1 MYKRDETGKSKQD
14 NEKHRVKWKK
24 HGSVE
29 CFLYI
34 SWGFFI
40 TSFLLLQLKY
50 MLSFFYFNFFNIYS
64 KYIFFLLM
72 SQNFIKTYFFS
83 LLQSNRIWGW

>member
-24 HGSVE
+24 HGRVE

-40 TSFLLLQLKY
+40 TSSVATKVYVIFLL
-50 MLSFFYFNFFNIYS
+50 F
-64 KYIFFLLM
+64 
-72 SQNFIKTYFFS
+72 
-83 LLQSNRIWGW
+83 

>member
-24 HGSVE
+24 HSRVE

-50 MLSFFYFNFFNIYS
+50 MLSFFILTFLTFIS
-64 KYIFFLLM
+64 KYIFFFT
-72 SQNFIKTYFFS
+72 NVPK
-83 LLQSNRIWGW
+83 